1 MTRQSAN
8 DISTILRNAPLP
20 SGLSSLSPRHIA
32 YKTGTSF
39 GFRDAWAFG
48 STPSVTI
55 GVWVGRADG
64 TPRPGAFARET
75 AAPLLFRLFDLLPE
89 EALPAEVTAVP
100 AADPPASVLAPALHH
115 LPARDGNPLLARFPR
130 IVYPPPGA
138 ILALGPGQPVTLEAA
153 GGVPPY
159 RWAINGIPLKQPL
172 VDQGT
177 SWQPDGPGYL
187 HVTLTDGQDHS
198 VQEDVLLQWTPPD
211 GPASRGQR
219 QPRMIS
225 PRMISLHR
233 PRSVR

>member
-1 MTRQSAN
+1 M
-8 DISTILRNAPLP
+8 
-20 SGLSSLSPRHIA
+20 
-32 YKTGTSF
+32 
-39 GFRDAWAFG
+39 
-48 STPSVTI
+48 
-55 GVWVGRADG
+55 
-64 TPRPGAFARET
+64 
-75 AAPLLFRLFDLLPE
+75 LPE